1 MKRAASCS
9 ERSIILSACHRAFV
23 DRELIGQEPSVA
35 WLIEMRSEWQVVFLL
50 AAVVQTG
57 GLVMY
62 LALASGERQSWD

>member
-1 MKRAASCS
+1 MSFGRVALNR
-9 ERSIILSACHRAFV
+9 ERT
-23 DRELIGQEPSVA
+23 EQEPGVS

-50 AAVVQTG
+50 AAVVQTS

>member
-1 MKRAASCS
+1 MSVEGHTCSKHAA
-9 ERSIILSACHRAFV
+9 
-23 DRELIGQEPSVA
+23 SVA

-50 AAVVQTG
+50 AAAVQTG